1 MFSAVNKLLDID
13 EHHFPQEMFYLISES
28 HNDGSFFLHHFLTYY
43 LKAGYNVVFV
53 ALVQSFAHYS
63 CVAQKLGVNLNAFT
77 QNGKLVFVEGL
88 KLALENLKTVDVTE
102 NNPLSYLTSKD
113 PKFSLKMLYK
123 MIESKICSLNEGHPY
138 LMMIDDVSVFLSL
151 GVSTVD
157 IQDFLH
163 YCQIAV
169 FSPGRA
175 GCMVILV
182 HADAND
188 EDSDEELLQKM
199 LMYKCDVQLH
209 VTGLKSGYCR
219 DVHGQIEVINHR
231 VALTRGCPSEKI
243 VQYKITNKDVLI
255 FAPGNST
262 AVL

>member
-102 NNPLSYLTSKD
+102 NNPLSYLTS
-113 PKFSLKMLYK
+113 
-123 MIESKICSLNEGHPY
+123 N
-138 LMMIDDVSVFLSL
+138 L